1 MLVLISV
8 LCMHTQQVNILCWL
22 CAGGCQCD
30 CGGLE
35 WWRRQLDVL
44 ASGGKHQGNW
54 SGGYQVSNSANHTDF
69 RKYMKKVDTP
79 IIYLHKIYKIKN
91 TVQCET

>member
-1 MLVLISV
+1 VNALTRDLEFHASFDICV

-22 CAGGCQCD
+22 GAGGCQCG

-44 ASGGKHQGNW
+44 AGGGKHQGNW
-54 SGGYQVSNSANHTDF
+54 SGGYQVSNSGNHTDF
-69 RKYMKKVDTP
+69 RRCM
-79 IIYLHKIYKIKN
+79 
-91 TVQCET
+91 